1 MGRYAE
7 RPFWRCDGDG
17 APATSSMVDAIC
29 GYVKRFQ
36 ALDGDAK
43 AWALD
48 VYGQRDAMADFLFQ
62 VNKLE
67 LEGFDTR
74 DQTLHALEQLH
85 EVVAPDERLEQVRCL
100 SRAFNAWW
108 LQEEKAEEAPSVNNY
123 KLRQSHEL
131 LMEPSRPEIAGL
143 FRSGSEVAM
152 TITSSGR
159 QHFYADAWAIRPKL
173 SKLRGCVPQCLVR
186 CWRWPPA
193 RVCRPGLKCFE
204 SAREDDHEPRDLTAL
219 IIEGVY
225 FGWQRFFVALE
236 SWQGLKL

>member
-1 MGRYAE
+1 
-7 RPFWRCDGDG
+7 
-17 APATSSMVDAIC
+17 MVDAIC

-100 SRAFNAWW
+100 SRAFNTWW

-173 SKLRGCVPQCLVR
+173 SKLHEFVDRDVY
-186 CWRWPPA
+186 
-193 RVCRPGLKCFE
+193 LKCFE
-204 SAREDDHEPRDLTAL
+204 SAREDDHEPRDLNAL

>member
-7 RPFWRCDGDG
+7 RPFWRCGGDG

-29 GYVKRFQ
+29 GYVKRFL

-48 VYGQRDAMADFLFQ
+48 VYAQRDAMADFLFQ

-74 DQTLHALEQLH
+74 DETLHALEQLQGDLDDK
-85 EVVAPDERLEQVRCL
+85 VVARDERLEQVRCL
-100 SRAFNAWW
+100 SRAFNKTWW
-108 LQEEKAEEAPSVNNY
+108 LQDQEEDPSVNNY

-131 LMEPSRPEIAGL
+131 LMESGRPDIAGL
-143 FRSGSEVAM
+143 FRSGNEVAM

-173 SKLRGCVPQCLVR
+173 SKL
-186 CWRWPPA
+186 
-193 RVCRPGLKCFE
+193 CFE
-204 SAREDDHEPRDLTAL
+204 SAREDDDDPRDLTAL

-225 FGWQRFFVALE
+225 FGWQRFFAALE
-236 SWQGLKL
+236 SWQDSNE